1 MARRTSRRSSGS
13 SAPPTPTRRR
23 GGQTGP
29 ARPALPA
36 EPVPTSTGV
45 ARVERDPDRPS
56 AVTLHVNGV
65 PSSYVDL
72 DDPGLLAF
80 EYMQQMAAVVD
91 ELAPGPLR
99 VLHLGAAGCSM
110 PRWVEHTRPGSTQL
124 GVDLDARLLELAR
137 AWFDLPRAPRLR
149 LRPDDARHAV
159 EGLADASWDVVVRD
173 VFAGDRTPDHLVTLG
188 MAAAVHRVLRPGGVY
203 LVNCAD
209 RPPLTLVRRE
219 LATLAAVVG
228 EEAWAEGRL
237 AAVAEPAQ
245 LKGRRYGNVVLVA
258 VRAGDGA
265 PDLAGPGLGRA
276 LRSLAVPARVLT
288 GDELRSFVG
297 SAAVL
302 RDPEP
307 VATPDTGPGAGPDV
321 RDEDGDPAAPRP
333 GAGGGAARP

>member
-1 MARRTSRRSSGS
+1 RGCARSPYRGPMARRTSRRSSGS

-23 GGQTGP
+23 GAQTGP
-29 ARPALPA
+29 ARSALPA

-124 GVDLDARLLELAR
+124 GVDLDARLLELVR

-149 LRPDDARHAV
+149 LRPDDARHTV

-188 MAAAVHRVLRPGGVY
+188 MAAAVHRVL
-203 LVNCAD
+203 
-209 RPPLTLVRRE
+209 
-219 LATLAAVVG
+219 ATLAAVVG

-245 LKGRRYGNVVLVA
+245 LKGRRYGNVVLA
-258 VRAGDGA
+258 AARAGDGA

-297 SAAVL
+297 S
-302 RDPEP
+302 
-307 VATPDTGPGAGPDV
+307 
-321 RDEDGDPAAPRP
+321 
-333 GAGGGAARP
+333 